1 MSLKMMRRTRMTE
14 VVIEMSYEF
23 EWGVI
28 KPTDLCPY
36 TLAIDNEVYLQ
47 SLSNMQFVNAKSLI
61 ALSTFPCHSTE
72 TVRLIVKNPIYTPE
86 IKALEEYLEQNTH
99 LTKKRVVAV

>member
-1 MSLKMMRRTRMTE
+1 MTE

-23 EWGVI
+23 EWGDI
-28 KPTDLCPY
+28 KPVDICYYALK
-36 TLAIDNEVYLQ
+36 IDSEVYLQ
-47 SLSNMQFVNAKSLI
+47 SLSNMQFANAKSLI
-61 ALSTFPCHSTE
+61 SLSNFPYHSTE
-72 TVRLIVKNPIYTPE
+72 TVRLIVKNPIYTHE